1 MSLLDDELL
10 TAQALRTL
18 GTAGAGGA
26 EPGEVLTALRALRG
40 TDLDAWH
47 AAWTNAGERA
57 LLLAERAGDRAAAR
71 HAYLRAGNYFRTAGV
86 MALSPATWTR
96 ARAADA
102 RQREHFSQAF
112 ELLDVPAQRLHVPF
126 EGGTLPGWFFPAADD
141 DRRRA
146 TVVLTGGYDGPC
158 EELFLLTGAA
168 ALERGYNVLA
178 FDGPGQGA
186 ALFEHD
192 LRMRPDWET
201 VVAAVLDLAV
211 EHPAVDPDR
220 IALIGL
226 SLGAHLAPRAASAE
240 PRLAA
245 LIADCGAFD
254 LHEAF
259 LSRLPGPLAAGLRD
273 DRRWARRTAAAAA
286 PRLAAKPTAGWALR
300 RGMLVH
306 GAATPLEYLDA
317 LREYT
322 LRDRAER
329 ITCPTWVCN
338 AENDDIGASAPELV
352 ADLRC
357 RHAFVQF
364 KAADGAGDHCEAGA
378 RALYHA
384 TSFDWL
390 DALLQPRAS
399 WLSTIH
405 A

>member
-1 MSLLDDELL
+1 
-10 TAQALRTL
+10 
-18 GTAGAGGA
+18 
-26 EPGEVLTALRALRG
+26 
-40 TDLDAWH
+40 
-47 AAWTNAGERA
+47 
-57 LLLAERAGDRAAAR
+57 
-71 HAYLRAGNYFRTAGV
+71 

-96 ARAADA
+96 AHAADA

-112 ELLDVPAQRLHVPF
+112 ELLDVPAQRLHIPF

-146 TVVLTGGYDGPC
+146 TVILTGGYDGPC

-186 ALFEHD
+186 ALFEHE
-192 LRMRPDWET
+192 LRMRPDWEI
-201 VVAAVLDLAV
+201 VVAAVLDVAV

-220 IALIGL
+220 VALIGL

-245 LIADCGAFD
+245 LIADCGAYD

-273 DRRWARRTAAAAA
+273 DRRWARRTTAAVAS
-286 PRLAAKPTAGWALR
+286 RLAAKPTAGWALR

-317 LREYT
+317 LREFT

-390 DALLQPRAS
+390 DAILQPRAS